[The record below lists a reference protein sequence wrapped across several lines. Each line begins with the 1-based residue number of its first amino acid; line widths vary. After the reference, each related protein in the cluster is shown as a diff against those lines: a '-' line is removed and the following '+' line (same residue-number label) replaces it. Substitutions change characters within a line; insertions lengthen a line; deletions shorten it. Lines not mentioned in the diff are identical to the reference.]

1 MDTNALVEFQI
12 DAGQRLIVQ
21 LIRDGFRVEAAFW
34 VKTVE
39 EGIWFLYNASPVV
52 EEQGPGARAYRALQ
66 GSLNPLQGFPLSLS
80 DIKLIGKDNPITR
93 DVVDILARFPGSI
106 ANRLRGQ
113 QLGGV
118 SIEEGYIYPAYL
130 FSARGTGPM
139 TQDEVL
145 RELFRLMNRGSG
157 LVPTSTVTL
166 TDGSA
171 FTGVPFSIQSAS
183 HRPLIIQFVAEGEL
197 APRVL
202 GIDEIA
208 SIQ

>member
-21 LIRDGFRVEAAFW
+21 LIRDGFRIETAFW
-34 VKTVE
+34 AKTEE
-39 EGIWFLYNASPVV
+39 EGIWFLYIASPLV
-52 EEQGPGARAYRALQ
+52 EEKGLAGSYRVLQSSHQRLQ
-66 GSLNPLQGFPLSLS
+66 GIPLSLS

-93 DVVDILARFPGSI
+93 DVLAFLARSPAAI
-106 ANRLRGQ
+106 ATRIGGGR
-113 QLGGV
+113 LGGV
-118 SIEEGYIYPAYL
+118 SIDEAYVYPAYF
-130 FSARGTGPM
+130 FSPPGSGPM

-145 RELFRLMNRGSG
+145 LELFRLMNRGTGS
-157 LVPTSTVTL
+157 VPASKVTL

-183 HRPLIIQFVAEGEL
+183 HRPLIIQFVAEGEFS
-197 APRVL
+197 PRVL